1 MNNYL
6 KRQEHKTSDGEFIY
20 ELETEYGLCPKMRD
34 SILDSAKKILI
45 RDNVLKEGEIE
56 VSIISIEE
64 PSGKIMEK
72 MNKTRVRLT
81 IDNLKEDI
89 EVLKEFGRI
98 ALRKVRIQ
106 RITQEAIEQ
115 NGVLSQEDL
124 SKYLGCDVRTIK
136 RYISEIKKQGIEV
149 ITRGV
154 LHNIGR
160 GQTHKSKIVGLYLE
174 GKTYSDI
181 KLKTRHSVGAIKRY
195 LESFV
200 KVLMSYHNGI
210 REIRD
215 ISSVTGLSDTLVS
228 QYLELLLNGRKDR
241 VRRATMDS
249 LIAQWKRAG
258 SRALGIKKRVISGEF
273 GQKAVHMMGGVI

>member
-6 KRQEHKTSDGEFIY
+6 DRQQHKTSEGEFIY
-20 ELETEYGLCPKMRD
+20 ELEIQYGLCPKMRD

-45 RDNVLKEGEIE
+45 RDNVLSEGEIE
-56 VSIISIEE
+56 VSVISIEE
-64 PSGKIMEK
+64 RSGKIMEK
-72 MNKTRVRLT
+72 MKKTRVRLT
-81 IDNLKEDI
+81 IDSAKEDI
-89 EVLKEFGRI
+89 EVLKEFGRM
-98 ALRKVRIQ
+98 ALRQVRIQ

-136 RYISEIKKQGIEV
+136 RCISEIKKQCIEV

-195 LESFV
+195 MESFV

-215 ISSVTGLSDTLVS
+215 ISSVTGLSDRLVR
-228 QYLELLLNGRKDR
+228 QYLELLRNSRKDR

-249 LIAQWKRAG
+249 LISQWKRAG
-258 SRALGIKKRVISGEF
+258 TSFKKRVLLGEF
-273 GQKAVHMMGGVI
+273 GRKAVHMMGGVI

>member
-6 KRQEHKTSDGEFIY
+6 DRQQHKTSEGEFIY
-20 ELETEYGLCPKMRD
+20 ELEIQYGLCPKMRD

-45 RDNVLKEGEIE
+45 RDNVLSEGEIE
-56 VSIISIEE
+56 VSVISIEE
-64 PSGKIMEK
+64 RSGKIMEK
-72 MNKTRVRLT
+72 MKKTRVRLT
-81 IDNLKEDI
+81 IDSAKEDI
-89 EVLKEFGRI
+89 GVLKEFGRM
-98 ALRKVRIQ
+98 ALRQVRIQ

-136 RYISEIKKQGIEV
+136 RCISEIKKQCIEV

-195 LESFV
+195 MESFV

-215 ISSVTGLSDTLVS
+215 ISSVTGLSDRLVR
-228 QYLELLLNGRKDR
+228 QYLELLRNSRKDR

-249 LIAQWKRAG
+249 LISQWKRAG
-258 SRALGIKKRVISGEF
+258 TSFKKRVILGEF
-273 GQKAVHMMGGVI
+273 GRKAVHMMGGVI

>member
-6 KRQEHKTSDGEFIY
+6 DRQQHKTSEGEFIY
-20 ELETEYGLCPKMRD
+20 ELEIQYGLCPKMRD

-45 RDNVLKEGEIE
+45 RDNVLSEGEIE
-56 VSIISIEE
+56 VSVISIEE
-64 PSGKIMEK
+64 RSGKIMEK
-72 MNKTRVRLT
+72 MKKTRVRLT
-81 IDNLKEDI
+81 IDSAKEDI
-89 EVLKEFGRI
+89 EVLKEFGRM
-98 ALRKVRIQ
+98 ALRQVRIQ

-136 RYISEIKKQGIEV
+136 RCISEIKKQCIEV

-195 LESFV
+195 MESFV

-215 ISSVTGLSDTLVS
+215 ISSVTGLSDRLVR
-228 QYLELLLNGRKDR
+228 QYLELLRNSRKDR

-249 LIAQWKRAG
+249 LISQWKRAG
-258 SRALGIKKRVISGEF
+258 TSFKKRVILGEF
-273 GQKAVHMMGGVI
+273 GRKAVHMMGGVI